1 MPEGL
6 LIAYLR
12 LQSLVWAHKTPG
24 VVSPTVEWLDRRWG
38 EIQEII
44 TIETSAYDPDINF
57 QSGDFFQSVAT
68 LQSKEREREEI
79 LCSGVRLAKIEKAG
93 RRMERDERIEE
104 VRRRRK
110 NDALLKSYVGEV

>member
-68 LQSKEREREEI
+68 LQSKERDRERKFSVPA
-79 LCSGVRLAKIEKAG
+79 CDSQRLK
-93 RRMERDERIEE
+93 RRG
-104 VRRRRK
+104 
-110 NDALLKSYVGEV
+110 GEWKETRE